1 MYKYG
6 DVFFSKCKSFT
17 TEKQEEEEEE
27 EEEEDMDWFLWLS
40 RTALHP
46 ALVYEY
52 GLALA
57 HNQLEREDIRYFNHE
72 FLQSIGI
79 SIAKHRLE
87 ILKLA
92 RKDTALRPRPITR
105 LLLAVKSTKRRFA
118 NLIRSFTYRDQDDSK
133 ALVLVPKST
142 YAGKF
147 LKPNRNLAV
156 AKQQG
161 KFLLTNRSPDTSGL
175 LPRVHSFSGPI
186 LYGIR
191 PEERRKKKKQNGYW
205 RNGVQEIRWDTM
217 FKNLKPT

>member
-1 MYKYG
+1 
-6 DVFFSKCKSFT
+6 
-17 TEKQEEEEEE
+17 
-27 EEEEDMDWFLWLS
+27 MDWFLWLS

-118 NLIRSFTYRDQDDSK
+118 NLIRNFTFRDQDDSK

-142 YAGKF
+142 YAAFPVRFCMVSG
-147 LKPNRNLAV
+147 RRRGGRRRSRMVTGGMASRRSVDAAV
-156 AKQQG
+156 YG
-161 KFLLTNRSPDTSGL
+161 NWECFT
-175 LPRVHSFSGPI
+175 VSFSVAEDK
-186 LYGIR
+186 L
-191 PEERRKKKKQNGYW
+191 
-205 RNGVQEIRWDTM
+205 
-217 FKNLKPT
+217 

>member
-1 MYKYG
+1 MYKYA
-6 DVFFSKCKSFT
+6 DLFVSKCKSFP

-27 EEEEDMDWFLWLS
+27 HMDWFLWLS
-40 RTALHP
+40 RTPLHP

-142 YAGKF
+142 YAAFPVRFCMGSG
-147 LKPNRNLAV
+147 RRRGGRRRRSRMVTGGMASRRSVDAAV
-156 AKQQG
+156 YG
-161 KFLLTNRSPDTSGL
+161 NWECFT
-175 LPRVHSFSGPI
+175 VSFSVAEDK
-186 LYGIR
+186 L
-191 PEERRKKKKQNGYW
+191 
-205 RNGVQEIRWDTM
+205 
-217 FKNLKPT
+217 